1 MIIETIY
8 IWIIW
13 LILKI
18 PQLDVKE
25 KIDAEVYNEF
35 ATSNEKFKYSL
46 FNSLYQNLEPKP
58 LPRFKVMQSMNYLI
72 VNNSTIIEYDKE
84 CMHSQSMRFQSIINQ
99 QRGSEHLPAEEKSY
113 LHERVINISN
123 CSISYKQ
130 QQNRLKS
137 SDITL
142 KSIQCK
148 DMKVI
153 DQFNFLQK
161 GKVLILACRIMA
173 SIRLHILFQKNND
186 TNLIQLYEQQISLK
200 ELTNLFVLYQ
210 AHSSEKFILIINAK
224 LLYFTQNKIEFYK
237 IEQVDEIQF
246 SEDGTQLY
254 AMRKS
259 IVYFVRLQISKVQL
273 VELVDQQS
281 KVINNRLLAYKCWKQ
296 GVLLLTDKGY
306 LRYLEVDIKDQIHK
320 ITIYDGFGVI
330 MIMFALVSIKVNYF

>member
-18 PQLDVKE
+18 PQLDIKE
-25 KIDAEVYNEF
+25 KIDAEVYNDF
-35 ATSNEKFKYSL
+35 ATSNDKFKYSL
-46 FNSLYQNLEPKP
+46 FNSLFLNLEPKP

-72 VNNSTIIEYDKE
+72 VDNSTIIEYDKE
-84 CMHSQSMRFQSIINQ
+84 LQQINNEDHSICQQKRNHTYMKELLLSFQ
-99 QRGSEHLPAEEKSY
+99 
-113 LHERVINISN
+113 VINNSN

-130 QQNRLKS
+130 QQYRLKS

-148 DMKVI
+148 DMKMI
-153 DQFNFLQK
+153 DQFKYLQK

-173 SIRLHILFQKNND
+173 SITLHILFQKNNE
-186 TNLIQLYEQQISLK
+186 TKLIQLYEYQISLK

-224 LLYFTQNKIEFYK
+224 LLYFTSNKIEFYK

-259 IVYFVRLQISKVQL
+259 IVYFVRLQNSKVQL
-273 VELVDQQS
+273 IELIEQQS
-281 KVINNRLLAYKCWKQ
+281 KVINNRLLAYKCWQ
-296 GVLLLTDKGY
+296 SGVLLLTDKGY
-306 LRYLEVDIKDQIHK
+306 LRYLEVDIKEQIHTL
-320 ITIYDGFGVI
+320 TIYDGFGVI
-330 MIMFALVSIKVNYF
+330 MIMIALVSIKVNYF